1 MYTILRSFHTSNTKT
16 YTSLYKTYVR
26 PIIEYNCSIWNPNL
40 TSNIRKIESIQT
52 KFTKTLCQKLN
63 IKYQNYAHRLEMLN
77 LETLEVRRLKTDLIL
92 LFKIHNNLLD
102 IKFDE
107 FFTKNLITTNYNLR
121 RHTNYLKTP
130 NITKTN
136 TRQNF
141 FSNRI
146 VRVWNKLPQEIIS
159 TQSLPNF
166 KYKLDKLN
174 LAEYTNLI
182 F

>member
-1 MYTILRSFHTSNTKT
+1 
-16 YTSLYKTYVR
+16 
-26 PIIEYNCSIWNPNL
+26 
-40 TSNIRKIESIQT
+40 
-52 KFTKTLCQKLN
+52 
-63 IKYQNYAHRLEMLN
+63 MLN

-92 LFKIHNNLLD
+92 VFKLHNNLLD

-107 FFTKNLITTNYNLR
+107 LFTKNLITNYNLR
-121 RHTNYLKTP
+121 RHTNYLKPP
-130 NITKTN
+130 NLTKTN

-146 VRVWNKLPQEIIS
+146 VKVWNKLPQEIIS

-174 LAEYTNLI
+174 LTEYTNVI